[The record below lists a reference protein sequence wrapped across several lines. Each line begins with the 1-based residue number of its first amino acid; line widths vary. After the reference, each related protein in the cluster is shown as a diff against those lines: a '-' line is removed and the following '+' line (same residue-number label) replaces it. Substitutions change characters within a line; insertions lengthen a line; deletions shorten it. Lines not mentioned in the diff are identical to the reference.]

1 MTNRNATQAI
11 AAVLAVAVAA
21 PLSASAR
28 HHRSEDILAG
38 VVIGAIA
45 GTFVAAAASGN
56 VEYIPAPAVGCYYP
70 PPSPPPCYGRPGPPP
85 PRYYGAPAYSRRHY
99 RHNPPPSP
107 FYGHRPPRPPRH

>member
-45 GTFVAAAASGN
+45 GTFVAAAASGAAQEEN
-56 VEYIPAPAVGCYYP
+56 LQEQINAKQDHLNELLKLRGDAG
-70 PPSPPPCYGRPGPPP
+70 
-85 PRYYGAPAYSRRHY
+85 
-99 RHNPPPSP
+99 
-107 FYGHRPPRPPRH
+107 